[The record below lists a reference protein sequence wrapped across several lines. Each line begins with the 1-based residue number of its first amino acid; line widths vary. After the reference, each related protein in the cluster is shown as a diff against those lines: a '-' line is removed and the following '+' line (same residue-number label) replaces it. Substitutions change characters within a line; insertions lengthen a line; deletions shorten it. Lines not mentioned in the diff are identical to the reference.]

1 MLFNRRGRP
10 LVPGRPQGE
19 YPVASTA
26 RRLPL
31 DAWLAVHP
39 GTGGLGVADTVLRT
53 MASNYGLMR
62 GLAASCLG
70 TAGVLVAAT
79 ALAVL
84 HDAPAA
90 GAWLLLAAA
99 VLAACGLGTLRGRT
113 VRGVPSASLLAHRG
127 AGTVRSGMTAGLVI
141 GAVLTAVVLPVTL
154 PMLRGGGADVVT
166 ALAVHVLVLAQALCV
181 FAVPAWFVEHA
192 VRDFRAAVLRDP
204 RRYAALDRLSRTW
217 DEPFGTREFGPL

>member
-10 LVPGRPQGE
+10 LVPGRPQGQ
-19 YPVASTA
+19 YPIASVA

-31 DAWLAVHP
+31 DAWLAVPP
-39 GTGGLGVADTVLRT
+39 GPGSQGVADTVLRT
-53 MASNYGLMR
+53 MASNYGMVR

-70 TAGVLVAAT
+70 TAGVLAAAA

-84 HDAPAA
+84 GDARAVA
-90 GAWLLLAAA
+90 AWLLLAAA

-113 VRGVPSASLLAHRG
+113 VRGVPPTSLFAHRG
-127 AGTVRSGMTAGLVI
+127 AGTVRSGVT
-141 GAVLTAVVLPVTL
+141 GALSVGALFTAVVLPVTL
-154 PMLRGGGADVVT
+154 PMVQGGPADVVT
-166 ALAVHVLVLAQALCV
+166 ALGVHVLVVTQALCA

-192 VRDFRAAVLRDP
+192 VRDFRTAVLRDP